1 MCLVSGV
8 RPCHDEAVTT
18 VAAGTALARGYEA
31 LAVGNW
37 SEARAAFEE
46 AVSTA
51 ESPEALDGLGRSLWW
66 LREARQAIV
75 CRERAYSGFRRDGE
89 LGRAA
94 RIALWLSREYAQ
106 VFGNDAAA
114 RGWLAR
120 AERLLRDVA
129 PGAEQGWIDLARS
142 EGSRKSSEAAMYA
155 EAALDSALLAGDP
168 DLELRALAQLGFSR
182 VSGGEVDEGL
192 AQLDEAMAAAT
203 SGEPASLE
211 TFADICCTMMLA
223 CERAGDIERPQQWS
237 AVLEDFVRKY
247 DHVVLLA
254 FCRTC
259 CADVFAANGRVDAAE
274 EELLA
279 AIKELTASGQRSRC
293 VSPAARLA
301 EIRVLQGRFDEAE
314 ELLAGFDGEPGTTRP
329 AVALRLARGE
339 PAPAAAL
346 LERRLDEVGRT
357 SLLAVPFLEQLV
369 DARIAEGQL
378 QEAGAAA
385 DAVAAIARPP
395 GRERVAAAA
404 AFARGRVATVRGDV
418 AAVSDLERAV
428 NGFASLGLRLDVA
441 RSRLALAE
449 ALAVSSPEIAID
461 TARQARNELEALG
474 DSREADIAAALLR
487 ALGAKGRAGPR
498 AAGLLTQREI
508 EVLRLLGEGLTNAEI
523 AARLFISPKTAEHH
537 VSRIFAKLGMTKRS
551 EAAAYAVRHLEAE

>member
-1 MCLVSGV
+1 VCLVSGV

-142 EGSRKSSEAAMYA
+142 EGSRQSSEAAMYA

-339 PAPAAAL
+339 AAPAAAL

-369 DARIAEGQL
+369 DARIAEGRL

-385 DAVAAIARPP
+385 ELIAAIARPS

-404 AFARGRVATVRGDV
+404 AFARGRVATARGDD

>member
-1 MCLVSGV
+1 M
-8 RPCHDEAVTT
+8 P
-18 VAAGTALARGYEA
+18 AGTALARGYEA

-66 LREARQAIV
+66 LRDARQAIV

-120 AERLLRDVA
+120 AERLLRDAA

-142 EGSRKSSEAAMYA
+142 EGSRKPSEAATYA
-155 EAALDSALLAGDP
+155 ECALDSALAAGDS
-168 DLELRALAQLGFSR
+168 DLELRALAQLGFAQ

-211 TFADICCTMMLA
+211 TFADVCCTMMLA
-223 CERAGDIERPQQWS
+223 CERAGDLERPQQWS

-247 DHVVLLA
+247 DPAVLLA

-274 EELLA
+274 EELVA
-279 AIKELTASGQRSRC
+279 AIKELTAAGQRSRC

-314 ELLAGFDGEPGTTRP
+314 ELLVGFDGEPGTTRP

-369 DARIAEGQL
+369 DARIAQGQL
-378 QEAGAAA
+378 VEA
-385 DAVAAIARPP
+385 AVAADDIAVVAGPS

-404 AFARGRVATVRGDV
+404 AFARGRVATARGDA
-418 AAVSDLERAV
+418 AAVPELEKAV
-428 NGFASLGLRLDVA
+428 NVFASLGLRLDVA

-449 ALAVSSPEIAID
+449 ALAAGSPEMAID

-487 ALGAKGRAGPR
+487 SLGAKGRAGPR
-498 AAGLLTQREI
+498 AAGLLTQREV

-551 EAAAYAVRHLEAE
+551 EAAAYAVRHLGAE

>member
-1 MCLVSGV
+1 
-8 RPCHDEAVTT
+8 
-18 VAAGTALARGYEA
+18 
-31 LAVGNW
+31 
-37 SEARAAFEE
+37 
-46 AVSTA
+46 VSTA

-75 CRERAYSGFRRDGE
+75 YRERAYSGFRRDGE

-129 PGAEQGWIDLARS
+129 PGAEQGWMDLARS
-142 EGSRKSSEAAMYA
+142 EGSRKASDAAMYA
-155 EAALDSALLAGDP
+155 EAALDSALAAGDP

-203 SGEPASLE
+203 SGEPAGLE
-211 TFADICCTMMLA
+211 TFADVCCTMLLA

-247 DHVVLLA
+247 NPAVLLA

-274 EELLA
+274 EELVA
-279 AIKELTASGQRSRC
+279 AIKELTAAGQRSRC

-301 EIRVLQGRFDEAE
+301 EIRVLQGRLEEAE
-314 ELLAGFDGEPGTTRP
+314 ELLVGFDGEPGTTRP

-346 LERRLDEVGRT
+346 LERRLGEVGRT

-369 DARIAEGQL
+369 DARIAQGRL
-378 QEAGAAA
+378 AEAGAAA
-385 DAVAAIARPP
+385 DDIAVIAGPP

-404 AFARGRVATVRGDV
+404 AFARGRVATASGNA
-418 AAVSDLERAV
+418 AAVSELEEAV
-428 NGFASLGLRLDVA
+428 NGFASLGLRLDIA

-449 ALAVSSPEIAID
+449 ALAASSPEIAID

-474 DSREADIAAALLR
+474 DSREADVAAALLR
-487 ALGAKGRAGPR
+487 ALGAKGRTGPR

>member
-223 CERAGDIERPQQWS
+223 CEQAGDIERPQQWS

-385 DAVAAIARPP
+385 DAIAAIARPP

-418 AAVSDLERAV
+418 AAVSDLESAV

>member
-1 MCLVSGV
+1 VSGV
-8 RPCHDEAVTT
+8 DPCHDEAVTT
-18 VAAGTALARGYEA
+18 VPACTALARGYEA

-46 AVSTA
+46 AVSAA

-66 LREARQAIV
+66 LRDGRQAIV

-129 PGAEQGWIDLARS
+129 PGAEQGWIELARS
-142 EGSRKSSEAAMYA
+142 EGSRKPSEAATYA
-155 EAALDSALLAGDP
+155 ECALDSALAAGDS
-168 DLELRALAQLGFSR
+168 DLELRALAQLGFAR

-211 TFADICCTMMLA
+211 TFADVCCTMMLA
-223 CERAGDIERPQQWS
+223 CERAGDLGRPQQWS

-247 DHVVLLA
+247 DPAVLLA

-274 EELLA
+274 EELVA
-279 AIKELTASGQRSRC
+279 AIRELTTAGQRSRC

-314 ELLAGFDGEPGTTRP
+314 ELLVGFDGEPGTTRP

-357 SLLAVPFLEQLV
+357 SLLAVPLLAQLV
-369 DARIAEGQL
+369 DARIVQGQL
-378 QEAGAAA
+378 VEAGAAA
-385 DAVAAIARPP
+385 DDIAAIAGPS
-395 GRERVAAAA
+395 GRERVAAEA
-404 AFARGRVATVRGDV
+404 AFARGRVATTRGD
-418 AAVSDLERAV
+418 ADAVPELEKAV
-428 NGFASLGLRLDVA
+428 NGFASLGLRLEIA

-449 ALAVSSPEIAID
+449 ALAASSPEMAID

-487 ALGAKGRAGPR
+487 SLGAKGRAGPR
-498 AAGLLTQREI
+498 AAGLLTQREV